1 MNCDGKSQMM
11 VKWKSMLA
19 MAIKYSKNANQ
30 LNAVKRCGR
39 FIICFGVENVTL
51 KDLKPTQVVTV
62 EAMFGKEHQQ
72 ADGAQYGDGEQDLL
86 PLDGEE
92 LLFAQRLSGIEDAV
106 QLDGGQHVTQR
117 ADHERDEYA
126 LVNGWKRES
135 RRIRGIRCTIG
146 GLGRTYGSSRDSIY
160 R

>member
-1 MNCDGKSQMM
+1 M
-11 VKWKSMLA
+11 
-19 MAIKYSKNANQ
+19 
-30 LNAVKRCGR
+30 
-39 FIICFGVENVTL
+39 TL